1 VSGADGRFRF
11 EVPGGSYTV
20 VVSRIGYDPRRIPAE
35 VAAGGSRDVQVAMVP
50 RAVELNPI
58 VVTASR
64 GEEKNLEAP
73 ASVVFIDQEEIE
85 EQAAPTVIEHV
96 KGQPGVDV
104 AQTGLQQA
112 NVVTRGFNNVFSG
125 AMLVLTDNRYAA
137 VPSLRVNA
145 YNFIPITNLDLD
157 HIEVLLGPASA
168 LYGPNSASGVLHM
181 ITTSPIDDP
190 GTQFS
195 LAGGERSVFHGEF
208 RHAARIGETS
218 GVKISGQYFRGDDFE
233 FIDPAEEAAR
243 DAALATD
250 PDTQV
255 GLRNFDA
262 ERYSVD
268 ARFDTRPWDDGEI
281 ILAAGANVGASS
293 IELTGIGAAQADH
306 WTYSYGQARLRKGRL
321 FAQSFINLSDAG
333 DSFLLRTGQDVVD
346 NSFMLA
352 GQVQH
357 GFMLGERQDF
367 TYGVDLQKTEPRT
380 DGTITGRNEDD
391 DTINEAGAYLHSE
404 TQLTDQ
410 LEFIGAARLD
420 WHNRLED
427 LVFSPRAALVLR
439 PTPEH
444 NLRLTF
450 NRAFSTPTTNN
461 LFLDLLV
468 QRVPIAGDIGFD
480 IRTRGTPES
489 GFTFGRNCPGGFDG
503 GLCMRSPFLPGV
515 ELPANA
521 AGAWNTVL
529 NALVAAGQIPANL
542 LPVLQSEAPP
552 IATVLRRLNPET
564 GSFDLDAGP
573 TDIERLTPT
582 VSNTFEIGYKGLIG
596 DRVLVAADVYR
607 SDIKDFITPL
617 RVETPNVFFDPGTTS
632 AFLVSRLTP
641 LVQAGVLSPEALQAI
656 VTQATTLA
664 AMIPL
669 GTIVPDQADGP
680 DILLAYRNFGELDLW
695 GADFVAEALLTD
707 TWSMRGSYS
716 WVSEECFDFDEN
728 GTCEDLL
735 DVALNAPTTK
745 GSIGLRYDND
755 LTGWAAGASARF
767 VEEFVM
773 NSGVFVGT
781 VDSYTVVDANVE
793 YRLPWQGTAVS
804 LTALNLL
811 DKEHR
816 EFVGAPEIGRLLLL
830 RFRYGLR

>member
-1 VSGADGRFRF
+1 MRSLTFSCVIALALMGAAAPLAAQTGTLLGQVVDAETGEPLEATIQVQGAGQADVAGAVSGTDGRFRF
-11 EVPGGSYTV
+11 ELPAGSYTV
-20 VVSRIGYDPRRIPAE
+20 VASRLGYDSRRVPVE
-35 VAAGGSRDVQVAMVP
+35 VAAAGSRDVQIAMVS
-50 RAVELNPI
+50 RAVQLNPI

-64 GEEKNLEAP
+64 GEEKQLDAP
-73 ASVVFIDQEEIE
+73 ASIVFIDQAEIR

-145 YNFIPITNLDLD
+145 YNFIPTTNLDLD
-157 HIEVLLGPASA
+157 HIEVLLGPAAA

-181 ITTSPIDDP
+181 LTTSPIDDP

-195 LAGGERSVFHGEF
+195 VAGGERSIFHGEF
-208 RHAARIGETS
+208 RHAALVGESS
-218 GVKISGQYFRGDDFE
+218 GIKISGQYFRGEDFE
-233 FIDPAEEAAR
+233 FEDPAEAAAR
-243 DAALATD
+243 AAALPAD

-268 ARFDTRPWDDGEI
+268 ARFDTRPWDDGELV
-281 ILAAGANVGASS
+281 LAAGANVGASS
-293 IELTGIGAAQADH
+293 IELTGVGAAQADH
-306 WTYSYGQARLRKGRL
+306 WTYSYGQVRLRKGRL
-321 FAQSFINLSDAG
+321 FAQSFINMSDAG
-333 DSFLLRTGQDVVD
+333 DSYLLRTGQNVID

-357 GFMLGERQDF
+357 GFALGERQDF
-367 TYGVDLQKTEPRT
+367 VYGVDLQKTEPRT
-380 DGTITGRNEDD
+380 DMTITGRNEDD
-391 DTINEAGAYLHSE
+391 DTINEAGGYIHSE
-404 TQLTDQ
+404 TRLTDN
-410 LEFIGAARLD
+410 LEFVGAARLD

-439 PTPEH
+439 PAPDQ

-461 LFLDLLV
+461 LFLDLFV
-468 QRVPIAGDIGFD
+468 QRIPIAGDIGYD

-489 GFTFGRNCPGGFDG
+489 GFTFSRSCPGGFDG
-503 GLCMRSPFLPGV
+503 GLCMRSPFAPGQPV
-515 ELPANA
+515 PASA
-521 AGAWNTVL
+521 ALAWNSVL
-529 NALVAAGQIPANL
+529 NALVAAGQIPAAL
-542 LPVLQSEAPP
+542 LPVLQSDLPP
-552 IATVLRRLNPET
+552 IMTVLRRLNPET
-564 GSFDLDAGP
+564 GTFDLDAGP

-582 VSNTFEIGYKGLIG
+582 VTNTIEVGYKGLIG
-596 DRVLVAADVYR
+596 GRVLLAADVYR
-607 SDIKDFITPL
+607 SDIQDFITPL
-617 RVETPNVFFDPGTTS
+617 RVETPNVFFDPSTTS
-632 AFLVSRLTP
+632 AFLVQRLTP
-641 LVQAGVLSPEALQAI
+641 LVQAGALTPEALTAI

-664 AMIPL
+664 ARIPL
-669 GTIVPDQADGP
+669 GTIGPDQSDTS

-735 DVALNAPTTK
+735 DVAL
-745 GSIGLRYDND
+745 
-755 LTGWAAGASARF
+755 
-767 VEEFVM
+767 
-773 NSGVFVGT
+773 
-781 VDSYTVVDANVE
+781 
-793 YRLPWQGTAVS
+793 
-804 LTALNLL
+804 
-811 DKEHR
+811 
-816 EFVGAPEIGRLLLL
+816 
-830 RFRYGLR
+830 